1 MRLVVLWRV
10 LAVVAAI
17 ALLEVLCLA
26 GAIDRIT
33 MPPPHEIARD
43 LWRMLVS
50 GRMNGAIRKT
60 LTNAAIAF
68 ASAAIAGVA
77 VAALLHGHRQTR
89 QLLDKRR

>member
-1 MRLVVLWRV
+1 MKLVVLWRV
-10 LAVVAAI
+10 LVVVAAI
-17 ALLEVLCLA
+17 GLLEVLCLA

-60 LTNAAIAF
+60 LTNASIVRP
-68 ASAAIAGVA
+68 SGGRA
-77 VAALLHGHRQTR
+77 VLT
-89 QLLDKRR
+89 